1 MFIKKFYKALSLK
14 DHFGAQFTV
23 SLRKYPKSTKQQ
35 KRKWLYLRAGERLK
49 SSILVNPCSL
59 VVSVS
64 SDVHVSELI
73 LPYMIIPSSLVLA
86 PLHQKT

>member
-1 MFIKKFYKALSLK
+1 MFIKKFYKALK

-35 KRKWLYLRAGERLK
+35 KRKWLYLRAGERSK

-64 SDVHVSELI
+64 SDVHASELV
-73 LPYMIIPSSLVLA
+73 LPYDHLIIISSG
-86 PLHQKT
+86 TT